1 MEQKKVSKEENK
13 ETVSIPAVNQY
24 PFTFRAYKDE
34 PLDLSRTKESVWIE
48 NDEGEIVQNGFEDV
62 DLKIQK
68 AAEGVSLIDVLKRDQ
83 LADQNSISP
92 VVDAQYGDVSHV
104 EHDLVLAD
112 KQARSALDSF
122 NNLPA
127 GFRAMF
133 DNDYRKFAQS
143 FSEDLLKKYFD
154 SVYKVDDKKIDDKK
168 IDIQKEGEK

>member
-1 MEQKKVSKEENK
+1 MEQKKVNSDK
-13 ETVSIPAVNQY
+13 VPSSLPPVY
-24 PFTFRAYKDE
+24 SWPFTFRSYQDE

-48 NDEGEIVQNGFEDV
+48 NEDGQIVQNGFEDV

-92 VVDAQYGDVSHV
+92 VNDVQFGDVSHV

-112 KQARSALDSF
+112 KQARSAIDSF

-143 FSEDLLKKYFD
+143 FSDDLLKKYID
-154 SVYKVDDKKIDDKK
+154 ETYSKVVDNKVDEE
-168 IDIQKEGEK
+168 KEGDK

>member
-1 MEQKKVSKEENK
+1 MDQKKVSKEE
-13 ETVSIPAVNQY
+13 TVSVPAVNVY
-24 PFTFRAYKDE
+24 PFTFRVYKDE
-34 PLDLSRTKESVWIE
+34 PVDLSRTKESVWIE
-48 NDEGEIVQNGFEDV
+48 NDDGEIVQNGFEDV

-83 LADQNSISP
+83 LSEQNSIVGVQDS
-92 VVDAQYGDVSHV
+92 QFGDVSNV

-112 KQARSALDSF
+112 RQARSAIDSF

-143 FSEDLLKKYFD
+143 FSDDLLKKYIAETYQKAGLKND
-154 SVYKVDDKKIDDKK
+154 EDK
-168 IDIQKEGEK
+168 EVEK

>member
-1 MEQKKVSKEENK
+1 MELKKVNKE
-13 ETVSIPAVNQY
+13 ETVSIPAVNQF
-24 PFTFRAYKDE
+24 PFTFRVYQDE

-48 NDEGEIVQNGFEDV
+48 NDEGQLVQNGFEDI

-83 LADQNSISP
+83 LADQNSIAA
-92 VVDAQYGDVSHV
+92 VNDAQFGDVSHV

-112 KQARSALDSF
+112 KQARSAIDSF
-122 NNLPA
+122 NNLPE

-143 FSEDLLKKYFD
+143 FSDDLLRKYVN
-154 SVYKVDDKKIDDKK
+154 SIYKVEDKKVDEK
-168 IDIQKEGEK
+168 KEGDK

>member
-1 MEQKKVSKEENK
+1 MEQKKVSKV
-13 ETVSIPAVNQY
+13 ETVSIPAVNVY
-24 PFTFRAYKDE
+24 PFIFRAYKDE

-48 NDEGEIVQNGFEDV
+48 NDDGEIVQNGFEDV

-92 VVDAQYGDVSHV
+92 VNDAQFGDVSKV

-112 KQARSALDSF
+112 KQARSAIDSF

-127 GFRAMF
+127 GLRAMF

-143 FSEDLLKKYFD
+143 FSDDLLKKYID
-154 SVYKVDDKKIDDKK
+154 SVYKSDAKDDDNKEEKK
-168 IDIQKEGEK
+168 

>member
-1 MEQKKVSKEENK
+1 MEQTKKVNKE

-24 PFTFRAYKDE
+24 PFTFRTYKDE

-48 NDEGEIVQNGFEDV
+48 NEDGQIVQNGFEDV

-83 LADQNSISP
+83 LADQNSIVP
-92 VVDAQYGDVSHV
+92 VNDGQYGDVSHV

-112 KQARSALDSF
+112 KQARSAIDSF

-143 FSEDLLKKYFD
+143 FSDDLLKKYID
-154 SVYKVDDKKIDDKK
+154 ETYVKVDDKEDKK
-168 IDIQKEGEK
+168 

>member
-1 MEQKKVSKEENK
+1 MEQTKKVSKQ

-24 PFTFRAYKDE
+24 PFTFRAYHDE

-48 NDEGEIVQNGFEDV
+48 NDDGEIVQNGFEDV

-92 VVDAQYGDVSHV
+92 VNDVQFGDVSHV

-112 KQARSALDSF
+112 KQARSAIDSF
-122 NNLPA
+122 NNLPE

-143 FSEDLLKKYFD
+143 FSDDLLKKYVN
-154 SVYKVDDKKIDDKK
+154 SIYKVDDKKVDEK
-168 IDIQKEGEK
+168 KEGYK

>member
-1 MEQKKVSKEENK
+1 MEQTKKVSKQ

-24 PFTFRAYKDE
+24 PFTFRAYHDE

-48 NDEGEIVQNGFEDV
+48 NDDGEIVQNGFEDV

-92 VVDAQYGDVSHV
+92 VNDVQFGDVSHV

-112 KQARSALDSF
+112 KQARSAIDSF
-122 NNLPA
+122 NNLPE

-143 FSEDLLKKYFD
+143 FSDDLLKKYVN
-154 SVYKVDDKKIDDKK
+154 SIYKVDDKKVDEK
-168 IDIQKEGEK
+168 KEGDK